1 VANKDILSKAKDFLS
16 GNDDQT
22 KIIKA
27 YKQVFS
33 RGDAA
38 VELVLGD
45 LVKFCRLYGPL
56 SNRGEVEDT
65 HKMAM
70 REGMRNVMLRII
82 SRIEM
87 DGDDYYQL
95 REKEQNE

>member
-1 VANKDILSKAKDFLS
+1 MS
-16 GNDDQT
+16 GSDDHT

-27 YKQVFS
+27 YKKVFS
-33 RGDAA
+33 RGDPS

-45 LVKFCRLYGPL
+45 LVKFCRLYAPL
-56 SNRGEVEDT
+56 SNRGEVGDT